1 MSTSTAAP
9 AEGRRRRALTFVVL
23 GGLSA
28 FGPLATDLY
37 LPALP
42 EVGRDLGAGQ
52 GVVQLTI
59 STSLIGLALGQLVA
73 GPLSD
78 NLGRR
83 RPLLVGLVGFV
94 VFSLL
99 CAVAPTVVLLI
110 LARLLQGGCGA
121 AGLVIARAVV
131 RDLWGPVDSGRV
143 FAQLTIVSGLA
154 PIAAP
159 LLGAQLLRV
168 MPWQGLFVVL
178 AGIGVVLVLG
188 ALTLPESLPVGRR
201 RSDGLRQTLAVG
213 ADLVRSRPF
222 VGYALAAG
230 LGTACLLTYIA
241 ASPFVLQTGYGVSAQ
256 VFSLVFAIN
265 SVGIVLAG
273 QIGGRL
279 TRRVGSGR
287 LLTVGQSLQAVGALV
302 LVAVALS
309 GVGSLV
315 ALLVPLFV
323 VVAGVGLISPHATA
337 LALAPHPDVAGSASA
352 LVGASQFLLAGL
364 ISPLGG
370 LGGTGSTVPMVVTM
384 AVVAVVSLL
393 LVRWLTRRPAPGL
406 A

>member
-1 MSTSTAAP
+1 VSSAVAV
-9 AEGRRRRALTFVVL
+9 ASRGRRALTFVVL

-59 STSLIGLALGQLVA
+59 SSSLVGLALGQLVA

-78 NLGRR
+78 NLGRKK
-83 RPLLVGLVGFV
+83 PLLVGLIGFV
-94 VFSLL
+94 VLSVV
-99 CAVAPTVVLLI
+99 CAVAPDVWLLVV
-110 LARLLQGGCGA
+110 ARLLQGCCGA

-131 RDLWGPVDSGRV
+131 RDLYGPVDSGRV
-143 FAQLTIVSGLA
+143 FAELTVISGLA
-154 PIAAP
+154 PIVAP

-168 MPWQGLFVVL
+168 MSWRGLFLVL
-178 AGIGVVLVLG
+178 GGIGVLLVLG
-188 ALTLPESLPVGRR
+188 ALTLRESLPPERR
-201 RSDGLRQTLAVG
+201 RGDGLRQTLAVG
-213 ADLVRSRPF
+213 GDLVRSRTF
-222 VGYALAAG
+222 VGYALATG

-241 ASPFVLQTGYGVSAQ
+241 ASPFVLQSGYGVSAQ
-256 VFSLVFAIN
+256 VFSLVFAVN
-265 SVGIVLAG
+265 SCGIVLAG

-279 TRRVGSGR
+279 TRRVGSAR
-287 LLTVGQSLQAVGALV
+287 LLTVGQVLQALGTVAV
-302 LVAVALS
+302 LVVALS
-309 GVGSLV
+309 GARALV
-315 ALLVPLFV
+315 PLLIPLFV
-323 VVAGVGLISPHATA
+323 VVACVGLIGPHGTA

-370 LGGTGSTVPMVVTM
+370 LGGTASAVPMALTM
-384 AVVAVVSLL
+384 AVVAVVSLVL
-393 LVRWLTRRPAPGL
+393 CAVLTRTRAAVPG
-406 A
+406 

>member
-1 MSTSTAAP
+1 MPAVAA
-9 AEGRRRRALTFVVL
+9 ARSSRGRRALVFVVL

-28 FGPLATDLY
+28 FGPLSTDLY

-42 EVGRDLGAGQ
+42 EVGRDLAAGQ

-59 STSLIGLALGQLVA
+59 SAALVGLALGQLVA

-78 NLGRR
+78 NLGRK

-94 VFSLL
+94 VLSLV
-99 CAVAPTVVLLI
+99 CAVAPDVWLLVV
-110 LARLLQGGCGA
+110 ARLLQGCCGA
-121 AGLVIARAVV
+121 AGLVIARAFV
-131 RDLWGPVDSGRV
+131 RDVFGPVDSGRV
-143 FAQLTIVSGLA
+143 FAELTVVSGLA
-154 PIAAP
+154 PIVAP

-178 AGIGVVLVLG
+178 AGIGAVLVAG
-188 ALTLPESLPVGRR
+188 AATLPESLPPERR

-213 ADLVRSRPF
+213 GDLVRSRAF
-222 VGYALAAG
+222 VGYALAVG

-241 ASPFVLQTGYGVSAQ
+241 ASPFVLQTGYGVTAQ
-256 VFSLVFAIN
+256 VFSLVFALN
-265 SVGIVLAG
+265 SCGIVLAG

-287 LLTVGQSLQAVGALV
+287 LLTVGQVGQAAGTVTLLV
-302 LVAVALS
+302 VALS
-309 GVGSLV
+309 GTSVLLP
-315 ALLVPLFV
+315 LLVPLFV
-323 VVAGVGLISPHATA
+323 VVACAGLISPHGAA

-352 LVGASQFLLAGL
+352 VVGASQFLLAGL

-370 LGGTGSTVPMVVTM
+370 LGGTGSAVPMALTM
-384 AVVAVVSLL
+384 TVVALVSLVL
-393 LVRWLTRRPAPGL
+393 CRWLTRDPRPLPG
-406 A
+406 

>member
-1 MSTSTAAP
+1 MPIASSTS
-9 AEGRRRRALTFVVL
+9 GRRRALTFVVL

-59 STSLIGLALGQLVA
+59 SSSLVGLALGQLVA

-78 NLGRR
+78 NLGRK

-94 VFSLL
+94 VLSLV
-99 CAVAPTVVLLI
+99 CVVAPNVWLLI

-121 AGLVIARAVV
+121 AGLVIARAIV

-143 FAQLTIVSGLA
+143 FAELTIVSGLA
-154 PIAAP
+154 PIVAP

-168 MPWQGLFVVL
+168 TSWRGLFVVL
-178 AGIGVVLVLG
+178 AGIGVLLALG
-188 ALTLPESLPVGRR
+188 ALTLRESLPAERR
-201 RSDGLRQTLAVG
+201 RSDGLRQTLSVG
-213 ADLVRSRPF
+213 ADLARSRAF

-230 LGTACLLTYIA
+230 FGTACLLTYIA
-241 ASPFVLQTGYGVSAQ
+241 ASPFVLQTGYGVSTT
-256 VFSLVFAIN
+256 VFSVVFATN
-265 SVGIVLAG
+265 SVGIVVAG
-273 QIGGRL
+273 QVGGRL
-279 TRRVGSGR
+279 VRRVGSGR
-287 LLTVGQSLQAVGALV
+287 LLTVGQVAQAAGTVTLLV
-302 LVAVALS
+302 VALS
-309 GVGSLV
+309 GTRALV
-315 ALLVPLFV
+315 PLLVPLFV
-323 VVAGVGLISPHATA
+323 VVACVGLVSPHSTA

-352 LVGASQFLLAGL
+352 LVGASQFLFAGL

-370 LGGTGSTVPMVVTM
+370 VGGTGSAVPMALTM
-384 AVVAVVSLL
+384 AVVAVVSLVL
-393 LVRWLTRRPAPGL
+393 CRWLTRDPG
-406 A
+406 

>member
-1 MSTSTAAP
+1 MPTASSMS
-9 AEGRRRRALTFVVL
+9 GRRRALTFVVL

-42 EVGRDLGAGQ
+42 EVGRDLGVGQ
-52 GVVQLTI
+52 GLTQLTI
-59 STSLIGLALGQLVA
+59 STSLVGLALGQLVA

-83 RPLLVGLVGFV
+83 RPLLVGLIGFV
-94 VFSLL
+94 VFSLV
-99 CAVAPTVVLLI
+99 CVVAPNIWLLI
-110 LARLLQGGCGA
+110 VARLLQGGCGA

-131 RDLWGPVDSGRV
+131 RDLWGPVESGRV

-168 MPWQGLFVVL
+168 TTWRGLFVVL
-178 AGIGVVLVLG
+178 AAIGVALVLG
-188 ALTLPESLPVGRR
+188 ALTLPESLPAERR

-213 ADLVRSRPF
+213 GDLVRSRAF

-241 ASPFVLQTGYGVSAQ
+241 ASPFVLQTGYGVSTT
-256 VFSLVFAIN
+256 VFSLVFATN
-265 SVGIVLAG
+265 SVGIVVAG

-279 TRRVGSGR
+279 VRRVGSAR
-287 LLTVGQSLQAVGALV
+287 LLATGQVLQAAGTVALLVVVLSGTRALV
-302 LVAVALS
+302 P
-309 GVGSLV
+309 
-315 ALLVPLFV
+315 LLVPLFV
-323 VVAGVGLISPHATA
+323 VVACVGLVSPHSTA

-352 LVGASQFLLAGL
+352 IVGASQFLLAGL
-364 ISPLGG
+364 VSPLGG
-370 LGGTGSTVPMVVTM
+370 LGGTGSAVPMALTM
-384 AVVAVVSLL
+384 AVVAVTSLL
-393 LVRWLTRRPAPGL
+393 VVRALTRQAR
-406 A
+406 